1 MDKEELK
8 VIIQNIPDYSPKLL
22 EYLKEAQ
29 EKGWTDIIG
38 LIAVKLGLKPKEEKE
53 GRKRKES
60 EVLKKILRP
69 LGKKRIEHTW
79 DDSVDFL
86 DAKKVLTDAYKQLY
100 DLNLMPY
107 EAYVAILLIQLVN
120 GARIG
125 EAIRAF
131 KMFVETGQKEFQ
143 LQAEKKGNMKFFII
157 PNIIKN
163 RPSYRSVLTISD
175 YDLKARIRMFTK
187 KYLKCSTH
195 SLRYAMISFLAKNG
209 TDPAI
214 IAKITGHKKL
224 DRIVQYTQLKDAVEI
239 QRKLAS

>member
-8 VIIQNIPDYSPKLL
+8 VIIQNLPDNSPKLL
-22 EYLKEAQ
+22 EYLQEAKA
-29 EKGWTDIIG
+29 KGWTDIID

-53 GRKRKES
+53 GRRKES
-60 EVLKKILRP
+60 EILKKVLKP

-86 DAKKVLTDAYKQLY
+86 EAKKVLSDAYKQLY

-131 KMFVETGQKEFQ
+131 KLFVESGQREFQ
-143 LQAEKKGNMKFFII
+143 LRAEKRGNTKFFII

-163 RPSYRSVLTISD
+163 RPSYRFVIIKNFILPLFS
-175 YDLKARIRMFTK
+175 AR
-187 KYLKCSTH
+187 S
-195 SLRYAMISFLAKNG
+195 
-209 TDPAI
+209 
-214 IAKITGHKKL
+214 
-224 DRIVQYTQLKDAVEI
+224 
-239 QRKLAS
+239 

>member
-8 VIIQNIPDYSPKLL
+8 AVIQNLPDNSPKLI
-22 EYLKEAQ
+22 EYLQEAKEN
-29 EKGWTDIIG
+29 GWTDIID
-38 LIAVKLGLKPKEEKE
+38 LIAVKLGLKEEKKK
-53 GRKRKES
+53 GKRKES
-60 EVLKKILRP
+60 EVLKKVLKP

-86 DAKKVLTDAYKQLY
+86 EAKKVLTSAYKQLY
-100 DLNLMPY
+100 DMNLMPY
-107 EAYVAILLIQLVN
+107 EAYVAILLIQLIN

-131 KMFVETGQKEFQ
+131 KSFVESGQREFQ

-157 PNIIKN
+157 PDTIKN
-163 RPSYRSVLTISD
+163 RQSYRLVLTIPD
-175 YDLKARIRMFTK
+175 DMLQARIRMFTK
-187 KYLKCSTH
+187 KYLRCTTH
-195 SLRYAMISFLAKNG
+195 SLRYAVISFLAKNG

-214 IAKITGHKKL
+214 IAKVTGHKKL

>member
-1 MDKEELK
+1 
-8 VIIQNIPDYSPKLL
+8 
-22 EYLKEAQ
+22 
-29 EKGWTDIIG
+29 
-38 LIAVKLGLKPKEEKE
+38 
-53 GRKRKES
+53 
-60 EVLKKILRP
+60 
-69 LGKKRIEHTW
+69 
-79 DDSVDFL
+79 
-86 DAKKVLTDAYKQLY
+86 
-100 DLNLMPY
+100 MPY

-131 KMFVETGQKEFQ
+131 KMFVETGQREFQ
-143 LQAEKKGNMKFFII
+143 LWAEKKGNMKFFII

-195 SLRYAMISFLAKNG
+195 SLRYAMISFLTKNG

-214 IAKITGHKKL
+214 VAKITGHKKL